1 MYALSALKLAD
12 HPCSLRQN
20 RLSCVCTYTDYV
32 HGLCTNTEVHL
43 GFGRLSGHAR
53 GLWGLSTNLGAGGG
67 SPRSSGMG
75 LLPTVSGSLMR
86 WRMKPTADQK
96 AT

>member
-20 RLSCVCTYTDYV
+20 RLSCVCTSTDYV
-32 HGLCTNTEVHL
+32 HGLCTNTEYI
-43 GFGRLSGHAR
+43 
-53 GLWGLSTNLGAGGG
+53 WGLGG
-67 SPRSSGMG
+67 SVVMPEVCGDSPPTWEQVVDPQVIWDG